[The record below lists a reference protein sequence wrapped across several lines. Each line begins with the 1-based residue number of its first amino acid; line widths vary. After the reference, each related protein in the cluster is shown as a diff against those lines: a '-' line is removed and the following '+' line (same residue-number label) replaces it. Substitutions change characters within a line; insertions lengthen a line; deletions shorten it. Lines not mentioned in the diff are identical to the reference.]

1 MRALAIMRKESDL
14 IIEGE
19 TDNDMLCPYPENEI
33 KLKWKTPSNYKIL
46 AFKNSEYE
54 LMYICH
60 LD

>member
-1 MRALAIMRKESDL
+1 MRKESDL

-19 TDNDMLCPYPENEI
+19 TNSDMLCPPENEI

-54 LMYICH
+54 LTYICH